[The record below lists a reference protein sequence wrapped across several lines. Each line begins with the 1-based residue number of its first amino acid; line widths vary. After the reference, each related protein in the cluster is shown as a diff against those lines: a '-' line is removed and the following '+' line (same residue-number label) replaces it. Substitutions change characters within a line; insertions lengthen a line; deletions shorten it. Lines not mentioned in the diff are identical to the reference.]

1 MLAFILGVADII
13 TAVLFVCY
21 TNFGWFSA
29 SLVTGFVIYLL
40 FKGGLFSLS
49 LDIASIIDV
58 ICAILMLGSLHFNF
72 ILPGIAVGIIGIYL
86 IIKGLMSLMM

>member
-1 MLAFILGVADII
+1 MIGKLLGIGDIL
-13 TAVLFVCY
+13 TAILFNFY
-21 TNFGWFSA
+21 NNFGLFPTEWV
-29 SLVTGFVIYLL
+29 LVFGIYLL
-40 FKGGLFSLS
+40 IKGGLFSLS